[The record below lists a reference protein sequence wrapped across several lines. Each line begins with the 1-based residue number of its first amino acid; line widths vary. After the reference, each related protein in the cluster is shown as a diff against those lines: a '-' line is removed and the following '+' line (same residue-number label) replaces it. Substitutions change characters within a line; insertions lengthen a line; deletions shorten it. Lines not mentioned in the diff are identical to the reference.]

1 MKWIYNIPAAIY
13 QLHNGK
19 SVSISSWFSKNHYSF
34 CQSPLTI
41 SISFC
46 HWFTHLCTHTD
57 THTHTCIHIS
67 TARCL
72 VLRVLLPVTK
82 SLVSDITH
90 KSLLINSSPGTKL
103 AFGHGRCSCSFFTA
117 GQVRRLLMAASL
129 PFLFCSLSLSF
140 CFFTLVFSLSHTS
153 HTTSLHHIYPACSA
167 MFCRHQSFSQRQ
179 SSEQAWVVNQNRRQS
194 AGIRAWRLVF
204 SLVSS
209 LIHSQGLDH
218 HTHI

>member
-1 MKWIYNIPAAIY
+1 MVSQCQFPPVSAKIIIP
-13 QLHNGK
+13 
-19 SVSISSWFSKNHYSF
+19 SVSHP
-34 CQSPLTI
+34 SPYLFLSVI
-41 SISFC
+41 DSLIYA
-46 HWFTHLCTHTD
+46 HTR

-103 AFGHGRCSCSFFTA
+103 AFGHGRCSRSFFTA

-179 SSEQAWVVNQNRRQS
+179 SSEQA
-194 AGIRAWRLVF
+194 
-204 SLVSS
+204 
-209 LIHSQGLDH
+209 
-218 HTHI
+218 

>member
-13 QLHNGK
+13 RLHNGK
-19 SVSISSWFSKNHYSF
+19 SVSISSCFSKNHYSF
-34 CQSPLTI
+34 CQSPYLFLSVI
-41 SISFC
+41 DSLIYA
-46 HWFTHLCTHTD
+46 HTR

-103 AFGHGRCSCSFFTA
+103 AFGHGRCSRSFFTA

-129 PFLFCSLSLSF
+129 PFLFCSLSLSLSVF
-140 CFFTLVFSLSHTS
+140 LPLSSLFPTPLTPQASTTFIQPAQPCF
-153 HTTSLHHIYPACSA
+153 
-167 MFCRHQSFSQRQ
+167 
-179 SSEQAWVVNQNRRQS
+179 
-194 AGIRAWRLVF
+194 AGINLLA
-204 SLVSS
+204 SVSPVNKPE
-209 LIHSQGLDH
+209 
-218 HTHI
+218 

>member
-129 PFLFCSLSLSF
+129 PFLFCSLSLSVF
-140 CFFTLVFSLSHTS
+140 LPLSSLFPTPLTPQASTTFIQPAQPCF
-153 HTTSLHHIYPACSA
+153 
-167 MFCRHQSFSQRQ
+167 
-179 SSEQAWVVNQNRRQS
+179 
-194 AGIRAWRLVF
+194 AGINLLA
-204 SLVSS
+204 SVSPVS
-209 LIHSQGLDH
+209 KPE
-218 HTHI
+218 